1 MAELRVRPSEG
12 WQGTLRVPGDK
23 SISHRALILGAL
35 AHGTTRVRN
44 WLPAG
49 DCWSTRRCLLALG
62 AAIAEE
68 PDGAVVVTGG
78 GPQALREPEGILD
91 CGNAGTAMR
100 LLLGVAAG
108 LPHFTVLDGDASLRR
123 RPMRRVTEPLAR
135 MGARVDG
142 RQGGATAPLAVRGGG
157 LRGIRWQPEVA
168 SAQVKSSI
176 LLAGLLADGETV
188 VEEPAATRDHT
199 ERMLRGFGARLDVAG
214 TRIAL
219 TGGQRLTGRQVDVP
233 GDLSAAAF
241 FLAAAAILPGSRVT
255 VPAVGINPGR
265 TGFLDVLA
273 EMGAEVAL
281 TEQRDVTGEPVAD
294 VTVAAP
300 AGGRLRGVRV
310 AGELVPRLV
319 DEVPILAV
327 VAACAQGDTV
337 IADAADLRTK
347 ESDRLHE
354 TAVHLA
360 RMGAAIEERRDG
372 LQIRGGARLVGAEVD
387 SAGDHR
393 MAMALAIAGLA
404 ARGETVI
411 GGAESVGISFPEF
424 PRALAA
430 FAGGDRSGAHAS

>member
-1 MAELRVRPSEG
+1 MAELRVRPSGG

-23 SISHRALILGAL
+23 SISHRALMLGAL

-62 AAIAEE
+62 VSIGED
-68 PDGAVVVTGG
+68 PDGAVVVEGG
-78 GPQALREPEGILD
+78 GPEALREPDGILD

-100 LLLGVAAG
+100 LLLGIVAG
-108 LPHFTVLDGDASLRR
+108 LPHFAVLDGDSSLRR
-123 RPMRRVTEPLAR
+123 RPMRRVTEPLTR

-157 LRGIRWQPEVA
+157 LQGIRWRPEVA

-176 LLAGLLADGETV
+176 LLAGLLAEGETV

-199 ERMLRGFGARLDVAG
+199 ERMLRGFGARVQVEG
-214 TRIAL
+214 TRVAL
-219 TGGQRLTGRQVDVP
+219 AGGQRLAARDVDVP

-241 FLAAAAILPGSRVT
+241 FLGAAAILPGSRVT
-255 VPAVGINPGR
+255 VPAVGVNPGR

-273 EMGAEVAL
+273 EMGAEVVLAA
-281 TEQRDVTGEPVAD
+281 QRDVAGEPVAD

-300 AGGRLRGVRV
+300 ASGRLRGVRV
-310 AGELVPRLV
+310 AGALVPRLV

-327 VAACAQGDTV
+327 VAACADGDTV
-337 IADAADLRTK
+337 VADAGDLRTK

-360 RMGAAIEERRDG
+360 RMGAQIEERPDG
-372 LQIRGGARLVGAEVD
+372 LKIRGGGRLTGAEVD

-393 MAMALAIAGLA
+393 MAMALAVAGLA

-411 GGAESVGISFPEF
+411 SGAESVAISFPEF
-424 PRALAA
+424 TRALAA
-430 FAGGDRSGAHAS
+430 FTGGTHAPVV